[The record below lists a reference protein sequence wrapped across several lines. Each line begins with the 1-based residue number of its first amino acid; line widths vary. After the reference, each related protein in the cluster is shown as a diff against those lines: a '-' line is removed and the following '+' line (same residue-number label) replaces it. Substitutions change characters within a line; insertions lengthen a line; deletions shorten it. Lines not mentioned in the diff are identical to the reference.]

1 MKRLLFTFMILLL
14 VAPFAAAQKVEVQEV
29 ILDNGLRLL
38 LVPRKGDPNI
48 AAGWLAHVGSVNE
61 RPGITGLSHLFE
73 HMMFKGTHAIGTR
86 NITENL
92 KIIAELDRIKAEVD
106 KEQRGLIRKQQL
118 GEIDNADDPKVRSPR
133 HQDLLKQLDDLT
145 KREREIMVKD
155 EFDRVYTTA
164 GGAGM
169 NASTSYDWTVYFINV
184 PANKLELWFWME
196 SDRLVNPVFRE
207 FYSERDVVREERRLR
222 TESTPTGKF
231 DEQFE
236 SLFWQSSPYGWPV
249 VGWPGDLAGITR
261 EEALAYFAQNYAPN
275 NISAVL
281 VGDFDPANAVSLAKK
296 YFGRLKRSPKDV
308 EPIRTLEMNQQAEQR
323 LTAYA
328 DTSPQ
333 VRVRYHTVP
342 DGHKDG
348 FALTVMAS
356 ILNGRTGRLYKSLVL
371 QQGLAT
377 SAGGFQNG
385 QKFEGYFELQGTA
398 KPGNTPEQVEQA
410 LYKEIEKLQNTPVP
424 EQELQKIKNQSAAN
438 NFRRLQSNFG
448 LMAQLLLREAT
459 RTWQTINSDPPL
471 LQAVTAQDIQRVAKK
486 YFEKE
491 NRNVAI
497 YYTKKSDK
505 PEDPE
510 LAGLG
515 EQEKAQIQQLKSML
529 PQMKAEQVKQIL
541 ASVEQQG
548 ASAPPEQQAAIK
560 YVKKLLE
567 ERLKQLEGGKQ

>member
-1 MKRLLFTFMILLL
+1 MKRLLFTFMILLWC
-14 VAPFAAAQKVEVQEV
+14 APLTLAQKVEVQEV
-29 ILDNGLRLL
+29 TLDNGLRLL
-38 LVPRKGDPNI
+38 LAPRKGDPNI
-48 AAGWLAHVGSVNE
+48 AAGWLARVGSVNE

-92 KIIAELDRIKAEVD
+92 KIIAELDRVKAEVD
-106 KEQRGLIRKQQL
+106 KEQRILIRKQQL
-118 GEIDNADDPKVRSPR
+118 GEIDDAGDPKVRSPR

-169 NASTSYDWTVYFINV
+169 NASTSNDWTVYFINV
-184 PANKLELWFWME
+184 PANKIELWFWME

-275 NISAVL
+275 NITAVL
-281 VGDFDPANAVSLAKK
+281 VGDFDPANATALAKK
-296 YFGRLKRSPKDV
+296 YFGRLKRSPKEV

-323 LTAYA
+323 MTAYA
-328 DTSPQ
+328 ETSPQ

-348 FALTVMAS
+348 FALSVMAS

-385 QKFEGYFELQGTA
+385 AKYEGFFELQGTA
-398 KPGNTPEQVEQA
+398 KPSNTPEQVEQA
-410 LYKEIEKLQNTPVP
+410 LYKEIEKLQNEPVP

-438 NFRRLQSNFG
+438 NFRRLTSNFG

-459 RTWQTINSDPPL
+459 RTWQSINTDPPL

-515 EQEKAQIQQLKSML
+515 EQEKAQINQLKAML

-560 YVKKLLE
+560 YVKRLLE
-567 ERLKQLEGGKQ
+567 ARLKQLEGGKQ